1 MYKNILYGLFFTITI
16 IFFSF
21 LYVLNKSIPTNFSQ
35 IIYLINKKYLFLSL
49 CALLFFHTFD
59 NLRICIIART
69 IGLNYPFLYG
79 YIITLINSFGATI
92 TPYFLGGELLLF
104 YTLKRVG
111 VEIYQIMYIAT
122 LKFIASI
129 FFYVIFLP
137 FTIHSLLNNL
147 REAKEIIFLLFLIIL
162 VTTILFTL
170 WKLIFK
176 RGLEFMNKE
185 ILRSIKYTLSKY
197 LTICQSFFEQ
207 KKKVFLIILMLTLFM
222 YNSLF
227 LTGTF
232 LVKAFNEKI
241 FIKKI
246 FLTQLPLF
254 YAIFMSPTPGG
265 SGIGEIGALSIFD
278 NFIGADF
285 LGIFAILWRIIT
297 QYLSAIT
304 GGILFLLLI
313 IKDAYKGNV

>member
-1 MYKNILYGLFFTITI
+1 MYKNILYGLFFTVII

-21 LYVLNKSIPTNFSQ
+21 LYVLNKNIPANFSQ

-49 CALLFFHTFD
+49 CTLLFFHTFD
-59 NLRICIIART
+59 NLRIFIIART

-79 YIITLINSFGATI
+79 YVITLINSFGATV

-111 VEIYQIMYIAT
+111 GEVYQIMYIVT
-122 LKFIASI
+122 LKSIAGI

-137 FTIHSLLNNL
+137 FTVHSLLNNPK
-147 REAKEIIFLLFLIIL
+147 EAKEIIFLLFLIIL
-162 VTTILFTL
+162 LTTILFTL

-176 RGLEFMNKE
+176 KGLEFINKE
-185 ILRSIKYTLSKY
+185 ILRSIKHTVSKY
-197 LTICQSFFEQ
+197 LTICKSFFKQ
-207 KKKVFLIILMLTLFM
+207 KKKIFLIIFMFTLFM
-222 YNSLF
+222 YNSLL
-227 LTGTF
+227 LTGVF
-232 LVKAFNEKI
+232 LVKAFNEKA

-246 FLTQLPLF
+246 FLAQLPLF

-297 QYLSAIT
+297 QYLSAII
-304 GGILFLLLI
+304 GGILFLMLI